1 MDVRQALGTEICRQF
16 RRGTAVLVLAS
27 FVVACTTTQPIDLG
41 AASALAEEVHPGDDV
56 TITTRDGRELTFE
69 VVRVEDDA
77 LVGATERVE
86 RDEIA
91 ELEVTR
97 LSPLRT
103 AGLAGGGLLLAGII
117 TGVALFFVALASFS
131 TN

>member
-1 MDVRQALGTEICRQF
+1 MRVWQSLGAVTRKPFRQ
-16 RRGTAVLVLAS
+16 GTAMLVLAS

-41 AASALAEEVHPGDDV
+41 APTPLAEEVRPGDEV
-56 TITTRDGRELTFE
+56 AITTRDGRKLTFE

-77 LVGATERVE
+77 LIGATERVE

-97 LSPLRT
+97 FSPLRT

-117 TGVALFFVALASFS
+117 AGVTLFFVALAAFS